1 MVFVYNAFVLA
12 IMSVFAY
19 KMDRWWIVL
28 FAVLFMARRT
38 YEVIQGDD
46 DEE

>member
-28 FAVLFMARRT
+28 FAALFMARRS
-38 YEVIQGDD
+38 YEVIREDD

>member
-28 FAVLFMARRT
+28 FAVLFMAREYHKT
-38 YEVIQGDD
+38 IGEDD